1 MRHLAHILLCTGRM
15 QGGARSNLIFSG
27 YSVKAAQNEGFLK
40 SRLSPICEVRWGV
53 TEAGRP
59 FQQYEGLDRGKD
71 SQPLTWKLLSLT
83 TIFYSK
89 HHAAERWDSEFG

>member
-1 MRHLAHILLCTGRM
+1 M
-15 QGGARSNLIFSG
+15 
-27 YSVKAAQNEGFLK
+27 KAAQNERFLK

-83 TIFYSK
+83 TSFYSK
-89 HHAAERWDSEFG
+89 HHAAERWDLEFGSNITKKFENSLSDV

>member
-15 QGGARSNLIFSG
+15 QGGAGSNLIFSG

-59 FQQYEGLDRGKD
+59 IQQDEG
-71 SQPLTWKLLSLT
+71 
-83 TIFYSK
+83 
-89 HHAAERWDSEFG
+89 